1 MSTNEMKSLL
11 AIPNAAQQPNNDIV
25 FRFDLV
31 FFQYTTET
39 YCAANTEMVVMAEHM
54 DTIMSKK

>member
-1 MSTNEMKSLL
+1 MSTNELKSLL

-31 FFQYTTET
+31 FFGYLHSRVE
-39 YCAANTEMVVMAEHM
+39 
-54 DTIMSKK
+54 K